1 MITVFN
7 NIISEKHC
15 DEFIK
20 YYEENVDKIIKTR
33 NDLVYRYDG
42 IYITDKLNLFGFT
55 NKFSKNEILKIRIQ
69 HVDNTINMLETPHGH
84 STKYNFVAFLNDNFN
99 GGELIFDNISIKP
112 QKGQLIYFTGNEQHC
127 VKNVINGN
135 RYSLIGMSMSHIDIL
150 KSSLL

>member
-1 MITVFN
+1 MITIYN

-20 YYEENVDKIIKTR
+20 YYEENPNKIIKTR
-33 NDLVYRYDG
+33 NDLVYYYDG
-42 IYITDKLNLFGFT
+42 IYITDELNLFGFT

-84 STKYNFVAFLNDNFN
+84 SAKYNFVAFLNDNFN

-112 QKGQLIYFTGNEQHC
+112 QKGQLIYFTGNEQHY